1 MIAHLDPR
9 TTETERLD
17 TPERWSKTQRICK
30 PVEDD
35 TTPDYL
41 PRNAR
46 PMQIV
51 IALVFVTLAI
61 GIYTR
66 ALLFSAGW
74 AAGWAA
80 RELAG
85 SMWDQRGWAALVVFS
100 IVGSVYMVNYS
111 NRKGA

>member
-1 MIAHLDPR
+1 M
-9 TTETERLD
+9 TTTNIPHESIVTERL
-17 TPERWSKTQRICK
+17 
-30 PVEDD
+30 D

-41 PRNAR
+41 PRDAR

-61 GIYTR
+61 GIYAR
-66 ALLFSAGW
+66 ALLFSAGF

-80 RELAG
+80 REVAG

-100 IVGSVYMVNYS
+100 IVGSVVIVHGRNAH
-111 NRKGA
+111 GQ